1 MGAMGAVVL
10 FHRALTDFPQAPGEV
25 GLDHRDHR
33 DHHLVQSMEEQG
45 STGPWGSVIKSSLP
59 LTHLFTG
66 EGKASVPSNS
76 DKQPMASTLRDRAE
90 VRRAVKVKGTRKDV
104 SGTGGCSGMAKEDP
118 GPVMASPPIL
128 QPPPL
133 RAS

>member
-1 MGAMGAVVL
+1 MGAVVL

-25 GLDHRDHR
+25 GLDHTETTIWCSLWRNR
-33 DHHLVQSMEEQG
+33 GLEEQG

-59 LTHLFTG
+59 LTRLFTG

-76 DKQPMASTLRDRAE
+76 DKQPMASTLRDWAE

-104 SGTGGCSGMAKEDP
+104 SGTGRCSGMAKEDP

-128 QPPPL
+128 QLPPL